1 MSSATF
7 AVLGLFSDAH
17 KIVDAANQIRPRK
30 LGRLEAYTPYP
41 VQRPRPGHRLAPSRL
56 GRLVMFH
63 GRDRRVPGPP
73 LRRDG

>member
-30 LGRLEAYTPYP
+30 LGRLE
-41 VQRPRPGHRLAPSRL
+41 
-56 GRLVMFH
+56 
-63 GRDRRVPGPP
+63 
-73 LRRDG
+73 DGCSIRTVRGEGFVFEMTK